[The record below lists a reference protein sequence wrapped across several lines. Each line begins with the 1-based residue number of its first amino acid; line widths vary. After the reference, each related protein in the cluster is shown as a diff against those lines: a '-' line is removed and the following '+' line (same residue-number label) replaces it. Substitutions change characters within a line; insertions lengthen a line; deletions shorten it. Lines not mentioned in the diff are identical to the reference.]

1 MKKSGKIISALVLAL
16 VLFLNVT
23 GTAQASS
30 GLTFNGQGNEFT
42 FTSGSADQEYPTDLF
57 SDFKNVM
64 PGDTRTEQITIRN
77 NAASRADVRF
87 HLLSSGATEQTNQGF
102 LESLTLTIARS
113 DGTRLYSG
121 PASGTMGEV
130 DLGRLAYGGSIVL
143 TVTLGVPIELGNDFQ
158 EAAGHIGWRIRI
170 EEYNDVG
177 TGTTTTTGGGGGGG
191 GGAPADAVLTATPAT
206 TAILPP
212 LLPAATTPDAET
224 IEEEETPLAEPG
236 TSEEPEPS
244 TEDNVVIDD
253 EETPLAAPKSWALLN
268 LVLAVLTIVVSAV
281 LLADR
286 FLGKKREEEDE
297 VQEYEDSRLKRKTLV
312 RGLSLLPAAASVVC
326 FVLTENITNPMVLI
340 DKWTLWMVVF
350 ATANAAL
357 AVLSKK
363 TRQQADI

>member
-57 SDFKNVM
+57 SNFKDVM

-87 HLLSSGATEQTNQGF
+87 HLLSSGATGQAYQEF
-102 LESLTLTIARS
+102 LENLTLTIVRS
-113 DGTRLYSG
+113 DGTQLYSG
-121 PASGTMGEV
+121 PAGGTMEEV

-143 TVTLGVPIELGNDFQ
+143 TVTLGVPIELDNNFQ
-158 EAAGHIGWRIRI
+158 EAAGHIGWQIRI

-177 TGTTTTTGGGGGGG
+177 TGTTTTTGGGGGGT
-191 GGAPADAVLTATPAT
+191 PANTVLIATPAT
-206 TAILPP
+206 AAILSP
-212 LLPAATTPDAET
+212 LLPVAAAPEET
-224 IEEEETPLAEPG
+224 IEDEETPLAEMG
-236 TSEEPEPS
+236 TLEEPEGAM
-244 TEDNVVIDD
+244 ENDVAIND
-253 EETPLAAPKSWALLN
+253 EETPLAAPRSWALLN
-268 LVLAVLTIVVSAV
+268 LILAVLTIVVSAV
-281 LLADR
+281 LLAGR
-286 FLGKKREEEDE
+286 FLGKKREEREE

-312 RGLSLLPAAASVVC
+312 RGLSLVPAAASVIC
-326 FVLTENITNPMVLI
+326 FALTENITNPMVLI
-340 DKWTLWMVVF
+340 DKWTLWMAVF
-350 ATANAAL
+350 AAANAAL

-363 TRQQADI
+363 SQQQADA